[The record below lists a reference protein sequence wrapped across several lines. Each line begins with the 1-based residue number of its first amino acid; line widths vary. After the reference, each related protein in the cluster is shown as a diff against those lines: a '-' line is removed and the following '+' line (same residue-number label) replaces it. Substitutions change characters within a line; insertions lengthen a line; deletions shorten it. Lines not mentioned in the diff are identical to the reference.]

1 MSEPASPSSA
11 QLEKARRVVRALL
24 ERKARQI
31 VALDVRELTSFADTF
46 VLATGGSSRQVKA
59 AAEAVVKASKEAGE
73 VPLGVEGEDEARWV
87 LIDLADTVVHL
98 FLPDLR
104 EHYDLDRLWAD
115 APELDVGA
123 GAAARGAEEAEAS
136 AGGGPSGG

>member
-1 MSEPASPSSA
+1 MNDTPPPSSV
-11 QLEKARRVVRALL
+11 QIEKAHRVVRALL
-24 ERKARQI
+24 ERKAREV

-46 VLATGGSSRQVKA
+46 VLATGASNRQVKA
-59 AAEAVVKASKEAGE
+59 ATEAVVKASKEAGE

-87 LIDLADTVVHL
+87 LIDLADTVVHV

-115 APELDVGA
+115 APELEVGA
-123 GAAARGAEEAEAS
+123 GEAGLEAEAS
-136 AGGGPSGG
+136 ARGRRSGA

>member
-1 MSEPASPSSA
+1 MSHSEPPSSA
-11 QLEKARRVVRALL
+11 QLEKARRVVHALL
-24 ERKARQI
+24 ERRAREI

-59 AAEAVVKASKEAGE
+59 AAEAVVKASKQAGE
-73 VPLGVEGEDEARWV
+73 VPLGVEGEDDARWV
-87 LIDLADTVVHL
+87 LIDLADTVVHV

-123 GAAARGAEEAEAS
+123 DGAGREPEPEAS
-136 AGGGPSGG
+136 AHGQGGG